1 MVLVANPLPF
11 NQAKGAEGDWRWWLS
26 LMQGRERGNVQEDN
40 KRKVKN
46 CLITPKLVRLC
57 LKHGRKGCLG

>member
-40 KRKVKN
+40 KRKVRN
-46 CLITPKLVRLC
+46 CLITPKLVRL
-57 LKHGRKGCLG
+57 